1 MTTSTTVSHTNAFNN
16 VAAADL
22 DVSRLTELYSKVRTT
37 QKSCKEFDSNL
48 TKLNKD
54 RAEMV
59 SQLQVTLTSDDI
71 SGMVKIGAKIN
82 EIDKK
87 LKDGPSAKIEA
98 FDRAVNEFSEY
109 LNTLSPSLKIV
120 STKAA

>member
-48 TKLNKD
+48 AKLNKD